1 MQGRPTFISP
11 GAGLFTPEEERIAQ
25 VLQRKRL
32 QMILHCYIYHCT
44 AEAVID
50 KETFQDWAQDLLKM
64 QKQHPEIAK
73 KVFWPEYFMDW
84 DGQSG
89 AHFPFDNPWVQDKA
103 LGILDSARRAGC
115 DTKRIRKGEEHQT
128 PERNAGK
135 TNSQGNRKQADS
147 KQRSHR
153 LF

>member
-25 VLQRKRL
+25 VLQRLRL
-32 QMILHCYIYHCT
+32 QLIMHCYIYHRT
-44 AEAVID
+44 DELVID
-50 KETFQDWAQDLLKM
+50 KATFQEWAQDLLKM
-64 QKQHPEIAK
+64 QKQHPKIAS

-84 DGQSG
+84 DGKSG
-89 AHFPFDNPWVQDKA
+89 AHFPFDNPWVQYMA

-115 DTKRIRKGEEHQT
+115 DTKRIWKGQEH
-128 PERNAGK
+128 PASERSAGK
-135 TNSQGNRKQADS
+135 TDSQGNRKQADS